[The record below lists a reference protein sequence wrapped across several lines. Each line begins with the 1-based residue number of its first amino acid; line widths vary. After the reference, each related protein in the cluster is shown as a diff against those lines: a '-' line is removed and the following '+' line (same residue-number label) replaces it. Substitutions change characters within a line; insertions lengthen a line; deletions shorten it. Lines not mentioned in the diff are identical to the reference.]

1 MGINFGALDP
11 NINVNTASASTM
23 PASTTAMPA
32 PTGAPITLD
41 LGKGAVLDLTKRNP
55 GLTEVKVG
63 AGWDVAQSGTDF
75 DLDISAFL
83 LSDAGKITSGN
94 DVIFYNHMQMAGIQ
108 LSGDNRTGA
117 GNGDDETINVDLSA
131 IPAQYSK
138 IVFCVSIDQAVARRQ
153 TFGMVQNAYIRLMDA
168 ANGNKELCRFSLRD
182 DYSTDTAV
190 IFAELRRNNGDWD
203 FATLGE
209 GKQGDL
215 NTLAAYF
222 S

>member
-11 NINVNTASASTM
+11 NVNTASASTM
-23 PASTTAMPA
+23 PVSTTAMPA

-41 LGKGAVLDLTKRNP
+41 LEKGAVLDLTKRNP
-55 GLTEVKVG
+55 GLTKVKVG

-168 ANGNKELCRFSLRD
+168 ANGDKELCRFSLRD

>member
-11 NINVNTASASTM
+11 NVNTASASTM

-55 GLTEVKVG
+55 GLTKVKVG
-63 AGWDVAQSGTDF
+63 TGWDVAQSGTDF

-168 ANGNKELCRFSLRD
+168 ANGDKELCRFSLRD

>member
-1 MGINFGALDP
+1 MGINFGAFDP
-11 NINVNTASASTM
+11 NINTVPVSAA

-32 PTGAPITLD
+32 PTGAPVTLD

-55 GLTEVKVG
+55 GLTKVKVG

-75 DLDISAFL
+75 DLDISAFML
-83 LSDAGKITSGN
+83 GDAGKITSGN
-94 DVIFYNHMQMAGIQ
+94 DVIFYNHMQASGIQ

-117 GNGDDETINVDLSA
+117 GNGDDETINVDLSV

-138 IVFCVSIDQAVARRQ
+138 IVFCVSIDQAVARHQ

-168 ANGNKELCRFSLRD
+168 ANGDKELCRFSLRD

>member
-11 NINVNTASASTM
+11 NINAAPAEST
-23 PASTTAMPA
+23 PIPVA
-32 PTGAPITLD
+32 TGVPVTLD
-41 LGKGAVLDLTKRNP
+41 LSKGAVLDLTKRNP
-55 GLTEVKVG
+55 GLTKVKVG

-168 ANGNKELCRFSLRD
+168 ANGDKELCRFSLRD

>member
-1 MGINFGALDP
+1 MGINFGSLDP
-11 NINVNTASASTM
+11 NVNTASASTM

-32 PTGAPITLD
+32 PTGAPVTLD

-55 GLTEVKVG
+55 GLIKVKVG

-168 ANGNKELCRFSLRD
+168 ANGDKELCRFSLRD

>member
-11 NINVNTASASTM
+11 NINAAPVPAAPAEST
-23 PASTTAMPA
+23 PIPVA
-32 PTGAPITLD
+32 TGVPVTLD
-41 LGKGAVLDLTKRNP
+41 LSKGAVLDLTKRNP
-55 GLTEVKVG
+55 GLTKVKVG

-168 ANGNKELCRFSLRD
+168 ANGDKELCRFSLRD

>member
-168 ANGNKELCRFSLRD
+168 ANGDKELCRFSLRD

>member
-1 MGINFGALDP
+1 MGINFGSLGP
-11 NINVNTASASTM
+11 NVNTASASTM
-23 PASTTAMPA
+23 PASTTAMSA
-32 PTGAPITLD
+32 PTGAPVTLD

-55 GLTEVKVG
+55 GLTKVKVG

-83 LSDAGKITSGN
+83 LNDAGKITSGN

-131 IPAQYSK
+131 VPAQYSK

-168 ANGNKELCRFSLRD
+168 ANGDKELCRFSLRD

>member
-11 NINVNTASASTM
+11 NINAAPAPTAPASTM
-23 PASTTAMPA
+23 AMPA

-55 GLTEVKVG
+55 GLIKVKVG

-131 IPAQYSK
+131 VPAQYSK

-168 ANGNKELCRFSLRD
+168 ANGDKELCRFSLRD

>member
-11 NINVNTASASTM
+11 NINAA
-23 PASTTAMPA
+23 PA
-32 PTGAPITLD
+32 PAAPAEPTPVSAATGVPITLD

-55 GLTEVKVG
+55 GLTKVKVG

-168 ANGNKELCRFSLRD
+168 ANGDKELCRFSLRD